1 MTEHEKMMDVC
12 SHVWVYDHCDH
23 DAVYM
28 RCPRCQMVRLATP
41 GEPSHLISNELKI
54 RHDGEEGDT

>member
-1 MTEHEKMMDVC
+1 MTEHEKLMDVC

-28 RCPRCQMVRLATP
+28 RCPYCQMVRLAMP
-41 GEPSHLISNELKI
+41 GEPCHMVSNELKI
-54 RHDGEEGDT
+54 RHDDQDGDV